1 MRPEDMD
8 YDRPV
13 QTASSAPDLGAE
25 VAAALAA
32 ASIVFKDDPTY
43 SKKLVRGAT
52 TAYKF
57 ARDTGRRQ
65 TYSKGNPAIEP
76 FYNSTGYAPL
86 DLVFNNNWHIRTCT
100 TINTYFQK

>member
-1 MRPEDMD
+1 MD

-13 QTASSAPDLGAE
+13 QTTSSASDLGAE
-25 VAAALAA
+25 VAAALGA
-32 ASIVFKDDPTY
+32 ASIVFQDDPAY

-65 TYSKGNPAIEP
+65 TYSKGNQYIEP
-76 FYNSTGYAPL
+76 FYNSTGYACL
-86 DLVFNNNWHIRTCT
+86 DTQSNMSF
-100 TINTYFQK
+100 FKFM